1 MRPSRVSSISATRF
15 SILLRDG
22 PIAALHRTIMTGKT
36 FRTFSAIALG
46 MATFVMAATPADA
59 RRGGS
64 FGSRG
69 ARTAVSPPTTTTA
82 PNQATPVQ
90 RTMTERQPAA
100 SAARNPAA
108 AAGARP
114 AARSGGF
121 ARGLIG
127 GLVAGGLVAMLMGG
141 GFGALAGSGML
152 MALLQIALIGGLVWL
167 GFRMFRRRPTLA
179 AAGAPGMAPRG
190 TGPFGGMQPTTGFGR
205 TAYESGNPQ
214 AGSYAPAPAYEPVAT
229 QDFAVTTA
237 DKQAFE
243 NLLGEVQDAFSR
255 EDYTALRAITTP
267 EVMSYLAEELSQNAT
282 SGQRNDVS
290 GTELL
295 EAEIAEAWSEDD
307 ADYAT
312 VAMQY
317 HSIDVMRD
325 RTTGA
330 IVKGD
335 PTQLTRTT
343 ELWTFVRD
351 SRNPWRLSA
360 IQEA

>member
-1 MRPSRVSSISATRF
+1 
-15 SILLRDG
+15 
-22 PIAALHRTIMTGKT
+22 MTGKS

-46 MATFVMAATPADA
+46 MATFVLAATPADA

-69 ARTAVSPPTTTTA
+69 ARTSVAPPVTRTA
-82 PNQATPVQ
+82 PNQAAPVQ

-100 SAARNPAA
+100 NRAQNSANP
-108 AAGARP
+108 AGARP
-114 AARSGGF
+114 AAARSGGF
-121 ARGLIG
+121 AKGLLG
-127 GLVAGGLVAMLMGG
+127 GLVAGGLVAMSMGG
-141 GFGALAGSGML
+141 GFGALAGSGL
-152 MALLQIALIGGLVWL
+152 WTALLQAALIGGLIWL
-167 GFRMFRRRPTLA
+167 GLRFFRRRQGLA
-179 AAGAPGMAPRG
+179 AAGGPGMANVAPLNAG
-190 TGPFGGMQPTTGFGR
+190 QFGGMQPSSGFGR
-205 TAYESGNPQ
+205 TAHDPGPSQ
-214 AGSYAPAPAYEPVAT
+214 AAPFAAAPAYAQPAL
-229 QDFAVTTA
+229 QDYAVTTA
-237 DKQAFE
+237 DKEAFE
-243 NLLGEVQDAFSR
+243 DLLATVQDAFSR
-255 EDYTALRAITTP
+255 EDFAALRAATTP

-282 SGQRNDVS
+282 NGQRNDVS

-295 EAEIAEAWSEDD
+295 EAEVAEAWSEGDK
-307 ADYAT
+307 DYAT
-312 VAMQY
+312 IAMQY